1 MKTVI
6 ITAADNM
13 SDATYKLI
21 CEGFKKKLGYE
32 AEYKRITDN
41 SIIGGFVADVDGEIY
56 DLSISSQLNKMQ
68 KQIN

>member
-56 DLSISSQLNKMQ
+56 D
-68 KQIN
+68 